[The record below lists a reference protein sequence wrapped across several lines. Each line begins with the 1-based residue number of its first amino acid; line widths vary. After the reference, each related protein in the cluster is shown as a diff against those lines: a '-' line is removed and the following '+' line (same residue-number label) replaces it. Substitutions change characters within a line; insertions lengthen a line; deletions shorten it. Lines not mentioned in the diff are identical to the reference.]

1 MKITLQ
7 FLLLCLLILLLT
19 GCPEPELIIDYVYG
33 ISVKLDIMNNSTQ
46 EQNITFHGVQHSY
59 ADPGTWG
66 MSFDDTGKEVHEVSS
81 TVQGGDT
88 ATLDGKSSLNWP
100 ERFSFYVEIGGECY
114 LGWSKLEPLHDKY
127 GKEMKLSVAKDNL
140 GVATISQQ
148 GEGVR
153 TQWEGPTPSA
163 TSSPSDKTCP
173 TARYTVT
180 ITDGP
185 DGTPQAEFT
194 LVELSY

>member
-7 FLLLCLLILLLT
+7 FLLLCLLVLLLT

-88 ATLDGKSSLNWP
+88 ATLDGKSPIIAYAKSSAP
-100 ERFSFYVEIGGECY
+100 APAKIID
-114 LGWSKLEPLHDKY
+114 SKAIPKY
-127 GKEMKLSVAKDNL
+127 
-140 GVATISQQ
+140 
-148 GEGVR
+148 
-153 TQWEGPTPSA
+153 
-163 TSSPSDKTCP
+163 SS
-173 TARYTVT
+173 
-180 ITDGP
+180 
-185 DGTPQAEFT
+185 
-194 LVELSY
+194 

>member
-1 MKITLQ
+1 MKITTRLSI
-7 FLLLCLLILLLT
+7 LCLLMLLLT
-19 GCPEPELIIDYVYG
+19 GCPEPELVIEYVYG
-33 ISVKLDIMNNSTQ
+33 ISVKLDIVNNSTQ

-66 MSFDDTGKEVHEVSS
+66 MTLYSDGKEVHEISC
-81 TVQGGDT
+81 TVRGGGT

-100 ERFSFYVEIGGECY
+100 EKFSFYVEIGGECY
-114 LGWSKLEPLHDKY
+114 LGWSKLEPLYGKY
-127 GKEMKLSVAKDNL
+127 GEEMKLSVTKDNL

-153 TQWEGPTPSA
+153 TEWEGLTPST
-163 TSSPSDKTCP
+163 TSSPSDKAWP

-185 DGTPQAEFT
+185 DGTPRAEFT
-194 LVELSY
+194 LVELAY